1 MQILKQ
7 YIPFLNWI
15 KNYNTSFLTSDIV
28 AGITVGIMLIPQG
41 MAYAMLAGLPPE
53 YGLYSALIPQ
63 VVYAFLGTSRQLAVG
78 PVAMDSLL
86 VASIVSAL
94 AANPDHYIDL
104 AITLAFMMGALQFIL
119 GMLRFGFLVNFLSKP
134 VISAFTFAA
143 ALIIGLNQLKHLI
156 GISFDKGVTT
166 NTIQDLAAQVSKHI
180 NEFNWIT
187 LVIGVLGIF
196 VIKFIKT
203 LNPKIPAAL
212 VVVILGILSVYA
224 LRLDLKEVEIVAEI
238 PQGLPEF
245 GLPNFNFNEFKALIP
260 AAFTLALIAFMEAIS
275 VAKAIEEKHSD
286 YKVDANQELIA
297 LGASNFIG
305 SFFKSYPGTG
315 GFSRSAV
322 NDQAGAKTGISAIF
336 SALLIMLT
344 LLFLTDYFWY
354 LPKALLGSIIMVAVF
369 GLIDLKVPKTL
380 WKLDKIEFII
390 YAITFVSTLTIG
402 IQQGIGIG
410 VLLSIIYII
419 YNVSYPNI
427 VILGK
432 IEGTNEYRN
441 IERYPDAIT
450 HVDVLIIRLDAR
462 LFYAN
467 MNVLRDK
474 IHEEIVD
481 SKGHIKLIVLS
492 GQAINGIDASS
503 IEMLKTL
510 IHTLNKKG
518 IDLYLTGFKGK
529 VRDKLK
535 EAGLTENVLK
545 NKCFLSI
552 DSAINYY
559 RNQNIDEK
567 LIEKFEK

>member
-1 MQILKQ
+1 MFTND
-7 YIPFLNWI
+7 FL
-15 KNYNTSFLTSDIV
+15 
-28 AGITVGIMLIPQG
+28 AGLTVGIMLIPQG

-119 GMLRFGFLVNFLSKP
+119 GVLRFGFLVNFLSKP

-143 ALIIGLNQLKHLI
+143 ALIIGLNQVKHLI
-156 GISFDKGVTT
+156 GISFDKGSTT
-166 NTIQDLAAQVSKHI
+166 NTIQDLAIQVGKHFS
-180 NEFNWIT
+180 ELNWVTVAIGIT
-187 LVIGVLGIF
+187 GIIIIK
-196 VIKFIKT
+196 VIKKINKQ
-203 LNPKIPAAL
+203 IPAAL
-212 VVVILGILSVYA
+212 VVVILGILTVY
-224 LRLDLKEVEIVAEI
+224 LFRLDLKGVKIVAEI
-238 PQGLPEF
+238 PKGLPEF
-245 GLPNFNFNEFKALIP
+245 SIPNFSFDDFKALIP
-260 AAFTLALIAFMEAIS
+260 ASFILALIAFMEAIS

-297 LGASNFIG
+297 LGASNFVG

-322 NDQAGAKTGISAIF
+322 SDQAGAKTGVAAII
-336 SALLIMLT
+336 SALLIMFT
-344 LLFLTDYFWY
+344 LLFLTEYFWY

-369 GLIDLKVPKTL
+369 GLIDLNVPKNL

-390 YAITFVSTLTIG
+390 YTITFISTLTIG

-410 VLLSIIYII
+410 VLLSILFII
-419 YNVSYPNI
+419 YNASYPNI
-427 VILGK
+427 VVMGK
-432 IEGTNEYRN
+432 VKGTNEYRN

-450 HVDVLIIRLDAR
+450 SVDILIIRLDAR

-467 MNVLRDK
+467 MNALRDK
-474 IHEEIVD
+474 IHQEIVD
-481 SKGHIKLIVLS
+481 SNGSIKLVILS
-492 GQAINGIDASS
+492 GKAINSIDASA
-503 IEMLKTL
+503 IDMLQNL
-510 IHTLNKKG
+510 IKSLNNIG
-518 IDLYLTGFKGK
+518 VELYLTGFKGK

-535 EAGLTENVLK
+535 LSGLADTLLK
-545 NKCFLSI
+545 NKCFLSV
-552 DSAINYY
+552 DSGIQFY
-559 RNQNIDEK
+559 RNKLIDETF
-567 LIEKFEK
+567 IEKF